1 MSDHD
6 AGARWIE
13 RFLGVTVPSA
23 GFRRASAL
31 QSDGNPSGAS
41 LQERVPP
48 REPTGEQEDGLREA
62 QRDDR
67 ELRALFAMYDQAFG
81 TQLDEDDTFTIG
93 YWLAVLRKEGTRG
106 TYDKMLLMKGQFK
119 GSGSAMTDRSEKGEA
134 KEERKRREH
143 AEDSSVIRK
152 DKEKEWIP
160 TARKGVG

>member
-23 GFRRASAL
+23 GFRRASTV

-41 LQERVPP
+41 LQER
-48 REPTGEQEDGLREA
+48 EPTGDQEDGLREA

-93 YWLAVLRKEGTRG
+93 YWLAVLRTGGDQGHLRQDVADERTVQRIGQRDDGSIREG
-106 TYDKMLLMKGQFK
+106 
-119 GSGSAMTDRSEKGEA
+119 
-134 KEERKRREH
+134 RREGG
-143 AEDSSVIRK
+143 K
-152 DKEKEWIP
+152 K
-160 TARKGVG
+160 TAGARGR